1 MTPSLQEV
9 GHVDLHKWG
18 EGLPGVGW
26 EELLDLARIQAVE
39 MNTRSTNLMK
49 KLQGGRSNSSG
60 TNSGVNQLLR
70 DQDLQKRRVIKFMKQ
85 SECEQSQTVGL

>member
-1 MTPSLQEV
+1 MRLSLQEV
-9 GHVDLHKWG
+9 GHVDLHEWG
-18 EGLPGVGW
+18 ERFRGVGW
-26 EELLDLARIQAVE
+26 EELLVFARIQAVE

-70 DQDLQKRRVIKFMKQ
+70 DQDLQKRK
-85 SECEQSQTVGL
+85 ELLYA